1 LLESGRDAATG
12 ISWGRYGGGVVAV
25 FDRVGGAFAPKT
37 MDLTTQNWHGVF
49 SPLQTGPT
57 TLPSSGTY
65 TYSKVGG
72 TSPTDNL
79 GSAAGTLNAAT
90 LVADFAAQTVNAGVN
105 LTVNGQ
111 TWAAGAN
118 AIPIQNRLYFEASK
132 SPLGGDLNICV
143 GAACGTVTIPAAAA
157 NSANTSGR
165 LAGGFTGTS
174 GQGLGM
180 GYSLNQGGPAGT
192 TVSGVAAFK
201 R

>member
-1 LLESGRDAATG
+1 MS
-12 ISWGRYGGGVVAV
+12 
-25 FDRVGGAFAPKT
+25 
-37 MDLTTQNWHGVF
+37 F
-49 SPLQTGPT
+49 SPLQAGPT
-57 TLPSSGTY
+57 ALPTTGTF

-118 AIPIQNRLYFEASK
+118 AIPIQNRLYFQTGRDSGGG
-132 SPLGGDLNICV
+132 PLNVCV
-143 GAACGTVTIPAAAA
+143 GGTCGTVTIPTAS
-157 NSANTSGR
+157 SANTGGTIT
-165 LAGGFTGTS
+165 GGFTGTS
-174 GQGLGM
+174 GQGVGM
-180 GYSLNQGGPAGT
+180 AYSLNQGGATGT

>member
-1 LLESGRDAATG
+1 ML
-12 ISWGRYGGGVVAV
+12 
-25 FDRVGGAFAPKT
+25 
-37 MDLTTQNWHGVF
+37 
-49 SPLQTGPT
+49 PT
-57 TLPSSGTY
+57 TGTF

-111 TWAAGAN
+111 TWAAGGN
-118 AIPIQNRLYFEASK
+118 AIPIQNRLYFEAGQKLS
-132 SPLGGDLNICV
+132 GGGNLNICV
-143 GAACGTVTIPAAAA
+143 GGTCGTATIPTA
-157 NSANTSGR
+157 SSLNTAGR
-165 LAGGFTGTS
+165 ITGVFTGTS
-174 GQGLGM
+174 GQGAGM
-180 GYSLNQGGPAGT
+180 AYSMNQGGVTGT